1 MRELSVRW
9 KAQQRAAGGAA
20 DEADAA
26 AELGGALRALDL
38 CAGDD

>member
-9 KAQQRAAGGAA
+9 KAQQRAVGGAA
-20 DEADAA
+20 DEADA